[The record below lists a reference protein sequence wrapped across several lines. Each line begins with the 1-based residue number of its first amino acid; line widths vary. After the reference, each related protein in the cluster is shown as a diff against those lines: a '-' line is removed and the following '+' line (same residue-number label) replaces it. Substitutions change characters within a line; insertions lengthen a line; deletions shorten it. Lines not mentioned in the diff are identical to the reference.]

1 MPRSRR
7 SSRSCTAC
15 SRRASRR
22 DAEGFVI
29 CCALLATSCG
39 DGRRTGAFVTCL
51 CDMCSVAERP
61 DAGTG
66 MDRACCGPPRG
77 RERRATSRGYAP
89 PRRGN

>member
-1 MPRSRR
+1 LMPRSRR

-39 DGRRTGAFVTCL
+39 DGRHTVLAHKFFR
-51 CDMCSVAERP
+51 
-61 DAGTG
+61 
-66 MDRACCGPPRG
+66 
-77 RERRATSRGYAP
+77 
-89 PRRGN
+89 

>member
-1 MPRSRR
+1 LMPRSRR

-61 DAGTG
+61 DAG
-66 MDRACCGPPRG
+66 
-77 RERRATSRGYAP
+77 
-89 PRRGN
+89 

>member
-51 CDMCSVAERP
+51 CDMCSVAERTEP
-61 DAGTG
+61 GWIVLLTARTG
-66 MDRACCGPPRG
+66 
-77 RERRATSRGYAP
+77 RRADTRRRDAATRGSP
-89 PRRGN
+89 P